1 MQGLLFEYRLP
12 DVSSCLASAWML
24 APCAAPARLR
34 HTGPLHGGTGLAP
47 IRDFM
52 LVPIGK
58 SSAGDLPKF

>member
-1 MQGLLFEYRLP
+1 LLGERL
-12 DVSSCLASAWML
+12 DVGTLRR
-24 APCAAPARLR
+24 PARLR